1 MGFVVLVLLG
11 FMIANSD
18 EAEQVENPAQNQI
31 ISEQKEDQ
39 KEIVITDKQVL
50 KPNHYYRDDKY
61 GYYIT
66 DLSEKPKQIVTQD

>member
-18 EAEQVENPAQNQI
+18 EAEQVENHAQNQI
-31 ISEQKEDQ
+31 IGEQKEDQ
-39 KEIVITDKQVL
+39 KEIVVTDKRVL

>member
-11 FMIANSD
+11 FMIANTD
-18 EAEQVENPAQNQI
+18 EAEQVENHAQNQI

-39 KEIVITDKQVL
+39 KEIVVTDKRVL

-66 DLSEKPKQIVTQD
+66 DLSKKSKQIVTQD

>member
-18 EAEQVENPAQNQI
+18 ETELVDDLAQNQI
-31 ISEQKEDQ
+31 ISEQKADQ
-39 KEIVITDKQVL
+39 KEIVVTDKRVL

>member
-39 KEIVITDKQVL
+39 KEIVVTDKRVL

-66 DLSEKPKQIVTQD
+66 DLSEKSKQIVTQD

>member
-18 EAEQVENPAQNQI
+18 EAEQVENHAQNQI
-31 ISEQKEDQ
+31 IGEQKEDQ
-39 KEIVITDKQVL
+39 KEIVVTDKRVL

-66 DLSEKPKQIVTQD
+66 DLSEKSKQIVTQD